1 MRPLAKVVA
10 IAAVCAAM
18 SGAGASAATAG
29 AYTVVS
35 CNAAPPTHSGAAWQ
49 VQAGSV
55 NSYQLCPSHGG
66 GTPNTRGISTRA
78 VGRTFSGGEF
88 SRWWFYAPPGTTISR
103 LDWAGRIARDSPSW
117 ATEISAQ
124 GGVSYARLIGY
135 GAQPG
140 ASQYTSAFEI
150 PNPTTVWT
158 PAGTTSLTQNVQ
170 CGAGSCASGATMHT
184 YHAAVTLTDHWNPSL
199 SMGGVA
205 EGEWVRGDRT
215 ISFNASDNTGI
226 KRAQLYLDHKP
237 EQDLQK
243 GFGCDYSRPVPC
255 SNQTD
260 TFTLRTG
267 EGPDGPRLV
276 EVLVHDGSD
285 TTAIAGRTIRV
296 DNTPP
301 SQVTPAAVGGSGW
314 RRSDGF
320 DVGWASA
327 ADGGSPIVG
336 GRWELCKAGR
346 TACVARD
353 FSASDPTGLSDLLVA
368 ADGSYELRVALRD
381 QAGNQPPLSD
391 AQPAPLR
398 LDRQAPLV
406 ALEPLNPNAP
416 MQVTATATDGLSG
429 VASGQIEM
437 QRRGSGQ
444 WRELPTEIEGRRLVA
459 EIDDE
464 RFDDGSYE
472 LRARA
477 VDHAGNETST
487 HVETGGARAARQL
500 PLRIKTRLIAGQRSV
515 TKVKRIVTRGKGK
528 KRRRQIVIR
537 EKVAY
542 RKQVAVRHRGAATVN
557 GRLTNPDGQPLRD
570 VAIEVS
576 ARPALP
582 GAGFAAA
589 GFVRTDSDGRFSYRL
604 RGTSSRTLRFRYPGT
619 SRIRP
624 AVTDISVAVPASS
637 TFRLSPPRIFNGETV
652 TFAGRVRGGPIP
664 AQGKLVE
671 LRKWTGRRWDPF
683 RVVRSAPDGRW
694 RHTEAVLSV
703 RGLVTFRLRATIPA
717 EAGFPFATGHTSV
730 HKLRV
735 RGANP

>member
-1 MRPLAKVVA
+1 MRPLARLLA
-10 IAAVCAAM
+10 IAAVCAVVPGV
-18 SGAGASAATAG
+18 GAPTAIAG
-29 AYTVVS
+29 TYTVVS

-49 VQAGSV
+49 AQAGSV

-78 VGRTFSGGEF
+78 VGRTFSGGEY
-88 SRWWFYAPPGTTISR
+88 SRWWFYAPSGTTISR
-103 LDWAGRIARDSPSW
+103 LDWAGRAGRDTPSW

-124 GGVSYARLIGY
+124 GGISYARLIGY
-135 GAQPG
+135 AAQPG
-140 ASQYTSAFEI
+140 ATAYGSGFEI

-170 CGAGSCASGATMHT
+170 CGAGSCGSGATMHT
-184 YHAAVTLTDHWNPSL
+184 YHAAVTLTDHWNPGVSI
-199 SMGGVA
+199 GGIA

-215 ISFNASDNTGI
+215 VSFNASDNTGI
-226 KRAQLYLDHKP
+226 KRAQMYLDHQP
-237 EQDLQK
+237 APDSVA
-243 GFGCDYSRPVPC
+243 GFGCDYSQPVPC
-255 SNQTD
+255 SNQAGA
-260 TFTLRTG
+260 FTLRTG
-267 EGPDGPRLV
+267 NGPDGPRLV
-276 EVLVHDGSD
+276 EILVHDGSD
-285 TTAIAGRTIRV
+285 TPGAAGATIRV
-296 DNTPP
+296 DNTAPTK
-301 SQVTPAAVGGSGW
+301 VVPAIAGGSGW
-314 RRSDGF
+314 RQSDGF
-320 DVGWASA
+320 DARWPSA
-327 ADGGSPIVG
+327 ADSGSPIVG
-336 GRWELCKAGR
+336 GRWELCRAGR
-346 TACVARD
+346 VACVTRD
-353 FSASDPTGLSDLLVA
+353 FTGSNPTGLSNLLVA
-368 ADGSYELRVALRD
+368 ADGSYELRVTLRD

-391 AQPAPLR
+391 ASPALLR
-398 LDRQAPLV
+398 LDRQAPSL

-416 MQVTATATDGLSG
+416 MQVTASATDGLSG
-429 VASGQIEM
+429 IASGQIEI
-437 QRRGSGQ
+437 QRRDSDR
-444 WRELPTEIEGRRLVA
+444 WHELPTTVEGDRLVA
-459 EIDDE
+459 AIDDE

-477 VDHAGNETST
+477 IDHAGNETST
-487 HVETGGARAARQL
+487 HVETGGTRAARQL
-500 PLRIKTRLIAGQRSV
+500 PLRIKTRLVAGQRSV
-515 TKVKRIVTRGKGK
+515 TKVKRVVKRGKGK
-528 KRRRQIVIR
+528 KRRRQIVVR
-537 EKVAY
+537 EKVTY
-542 RKQVAVRHRGAATVN
+542 RKRVAVRHRGAATVN

-576 ARPALP
+576 ARPILL

-604 RGTSSRTLRFRYPGT
+604 RGVSSRTLRFRYLGT

-624 AVTDISVAVPASS
+624 AATDISVAVPASS
-637 TFRLSPPRIFNGETV
+637 TFRLAPPRIFNGETV

-717 EAGFPFATGHTSV
+717 EAGFPFATGHTSAR
-730 HKLRV
+730 KLRV